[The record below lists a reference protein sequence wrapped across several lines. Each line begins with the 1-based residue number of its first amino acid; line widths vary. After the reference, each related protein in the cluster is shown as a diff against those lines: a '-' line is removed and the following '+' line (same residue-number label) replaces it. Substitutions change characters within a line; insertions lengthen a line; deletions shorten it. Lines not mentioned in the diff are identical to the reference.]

1 MKTYC
6 CVFSFV
12 IKFLPALSVILL
24 MPTEISLGQS
34 EPSRIQE
41 PINGGCSFLIYK
53 SLRFNN
59 DSQPLIVEV
68 ESYVKTNDIITFITR
83 SGDKLTIYHKNNPC
97 IIPFPDSLSDIDSRK
112 VKDLIN
118 DAIKRFP
125 QYNKQLLEINK
136 ILFGSEISAKK
147 TKDDPINYIE
157 ESKRIDERY
166 KAALEQKK
174 EAEKQRLIEE
184 QKVAAERQR
193 LIEEQKRR
201 EAEARQKEIAEQK
214 RLEDAVRQSEIAE
227 QNEFYITIF
236 VGYIFFALVGWAIGS
251 SRGIPLIGIFGGLFL
266 GPIGWLI
273 ACFCP
278 NRLKEK
284 EKLINQELIR
294 QEEALSKIQNQDVIT
309 VTEQS
314 MLSRIF
320 LGPIQWLIARVTPG
334 RVKDKDNLLHQAL
347 MQRQILL
354 RKTHNT
360 EEEEACCNS
369 YEPLCLD
376 DEQLETP
383 KTFRV
388 MKDGNDLGIM
398 SVRHI
403 KVMLQNGKLNSNDL
417 YFDLDANDWM
427 PLDCNTSI

>member
-1 MKTYC
+1 
-6 CVFSFV
+6 
-12 IKFLPALSVILL
+12 

>member
-1 MKTYC
+1 
-6 CVFSFV
+6 
-12 IKFLPALSVILL
+12 

-201 EAEARQKEIAEQK
+201 
-214 RLEDAVRQSEIAE
+214 
-227 QNEFYITIF
+227 
-236 VGYIFFALVGWAIGS
+236 
-251 SRGIPLIGIFGGLFL
+251 
-266 GPIGWLI
+266 
-273 ACFCP
+273 
-278 NRLKEK
+278 
-284 EKLINQELIR
+284 
-294 QEEALSKIQNQDVIT
+294 
-309 VTEQS
+309 
-314 MLSRIF
+314 
-320 LGPIQWLIARVTPG
+320 
-334 RVKDKDNLLHQAL
+334 
-347 MQRQILL
+347 
-354 RKTHNT
+354 
-360 EEEEACCNS
+360 
-369 YEPLCLD
+369 
-376 DEQLETP
+376 
-383 KTFRV
+383 
-388 MKDGNDLGIM
+388 
-398 SVRHI
+398 
-403 KVMLQNGKLNSNDL
+403 
-417 YFDLDANDWM
+417 
-427 PLDCNTSI
+427 